1 MRKKRILFCTES
13 TFLHTGYATYSR
25 EILRYLHGTG
35 KYEIAEL
42 GAYGTNDDPRATE
55 TPWKYYGVI
64 PNTNDQE
71 RINKYKANATA
82 QFGGFAFENTCL
94 NFKPDIVCD
103 IRDFW
108 MIDFIDKSPYRKF
121 FKWVLMPTVD
131 AYPQA
136 REWID
141 TFSRTDVCLSYSD
154 WSGDVLNEQ
163 SGGKINYIGSAPPS
177 AHPEYKPKNKEELK
191 VKYGIDKNT
200 KIIGTVMRN
209 QRRKLYPDLFKAY
222 SKFLES
228 VEDPEKHMLYCHTC
242 FPDAGWNIPEL
253 LHENNIISKVL
264 FTYVCAD
271 TFKPFVSTFKGSTT
285 TSPYTG
291 KYNARMASVKQGLG
305 YEELSEIMNMFD
317 LYVQYANSEG
327 FGLPQVEAAACGVP
341 VASIKYSAMESVI
354 KQLDGFAINPKALYK
369 EMETGCER
377 AVPDNEHACQIFLE
391 FFNKT
396 TSEREKASKDIRNNF
411 LKEFTWE
418 KSGAKWE
425 EAFDSLEII
434 PEQETWFSAPDIKK
448 PLEFQEEIKQQPL
461 DVIAKWLVAEVL
473 HQPEKINSFFYADL
487 LESLNYGYQTSQ
499 IIGSYFNEDDS
510 AVSMGRKIE
519 HNKVTIESAYE
530 ECKEKR
536 KIINIWEQVRR
547 EKFKL

>member
-25 EILRYLHGTG
+25 EILDYLHKTG

-42 GAYGTNDDPRATE
+42 GAYGTTGEPRSKTI
-55 TPWKYYGVI
+55 PWKYYGVI
-64 PNTNDQE
+64 PDPQDE
-71 RINKYKANATA
+71 DRIKKYKANAVA

-94 NFKPDIVCD
+94 DFKPDIVCD

-108 MIDFIDKSPYRKF
+108 MVDFIDKSPYRKF

-154 WSGDVLNEQ
+154 WSGDVLKSQ

-177 AHPEYKPKNKEELK
+177 AHPEYKPKNKDEIKE
-191 VKYGIDKNT
+191 KYGISKDT

-222 SKFLES
+222 RKFLDS
-228 VEDPEKHMLYCHTC
+228 VPDPQNHMLYCHTC

-253 LHENNIISKVL
+253 LHENNIASKVL
-264 FTYVCAD
+264 FTYVCGD
-271 TFKPFVSTFKGSTT
+271 TFKPFVSTFKGSITS
-285 TSPYTG
+285 SPYTG
-291 KYNARMASVKQGLG
+291 KFNARMASVKQGLD
-305 YEELSEIMNMFD
+305 YEGLSDIMNMFD

-341 VASIKYSAMESVI
+341 VASINYSAMESVV
-354 KQLDGFAINPKALYK
+354 KQLGGFPINPKALYK
-369 EMETGCER
+369 EMETGCDR
-377 AVPDNEHACQIFLE
+377 AVPDNDHACEIFLD
-391 FFNKT
+391 FFSKT
-396 TSEREKASKDIRNNF
+396 DEERKEISSNIRNKF
-411 LKEFTWE
+411 LQEFTWE
-418 KSGAKWE
+418 KSGRKWE
-425 EAFDSLEII
+425 EAFDSIDIL
-434 PEQETWFSAPDIKK
+434 PEQETWYSTPDIKK
-448 PLEFQEEIKQQPL
+448 SAELHEDIKQQPL
-461 DVIAKWLVAEVL
+461 DTIAKWLVLEVL
-473 HQPEKINSFFYADL
+473 HKPEKINSFFYADL

-499 IIGSYFNEDDS
+499 VIGSYFNEDDS
-510 AVSMGRKIE
+510 VVSLGRKIE
-519 HNKVTIESAYE
+519 HNKVTVESAYND
-530 ECKEKR
+530 CAEKR

-547 EKFKL
+547 DKFKL